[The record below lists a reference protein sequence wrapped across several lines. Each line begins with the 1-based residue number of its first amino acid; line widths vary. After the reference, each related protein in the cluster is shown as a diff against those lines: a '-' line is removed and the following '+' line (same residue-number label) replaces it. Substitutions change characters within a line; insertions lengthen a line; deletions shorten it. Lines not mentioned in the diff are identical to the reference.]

1 MSERASFIAETSGP
15 VAVTVPHMDDEA
27 LGCGALLASLAGRR
41 DVRLFFC
48 GDGLGSFSRGFIR
61 ARGAESLKAER
72 KQETLRAIAHLGV
85 SPDQAVFA
93 DLKEW
98 TFGRQSDALSGAL
111 DMWLDLIRPSVVLA
125 PFRLDCHPD
134 HLALNRAVRA
144 WSARNPSTRLA
155 EYFVYYRLRLLPGGD
170 MRKLIRP
177 DLLEGGS
184 PGVFAD
190 AKERALRE
198 YATQTT
204 VYDPAWAKPV
214 LSDGFIQEAAMD
226 AEHYLN
232 SNSIPVGT
240 WSWLQS
246 GMRARLVHLIEP
258 RLKRIKDSFG
268 KQLRVTG

>member
-48 GDGLGSFSRGFIR
+48 GDGLGSFSRGFVR
-61 ARGAESLKAER
+61 ARGAEALKAER

-85 SPDQAVFA
+85 SPDRAAFA
-93 DLKEW
+93 DRTEW
-98 TFGRQSDALSGAL
+98 TFGRQFDALSGAL
-111 DMWLDLIRPSVVLA
+111 GMWLDLIQPSVVLA

-177 DLLEGGS
+177 DLLEGGD
-184 PGVFAD
+184 PGPFAD
-190 AKERALRE
+190 AKARALRE
-198 YATQTT
+198 YVTQAT

-214 LSDGFIQEAAMD
+214 LSDGFIRDAAAD
-226 AEHYLN
+226 AEYYLN
-232 SNSIPVGT
+232 STAIPAGNSA
-240 WSWLQS
+240 W
-246 GMRARLVHLIEP
+246 MRHASRAKLVHQIEP
-258 RLKRIKDSFG
+258 RLKRVKDGFG
-268 KQLRVTG
+268 KLFHSIG